1 MCNSL
6 DNRKIVTILFYFNA
20 INILSDYI
28 LDRLDFLIVNF
39 VLTLTLNLVLS
50 EFSILIGNFR
60 LFYFTIVFY
69 FDVNV
74 RLWHPLTRFLSL
86 G

>member
-6 DNRKIVTILFYFNA
+6 DNRKIVTILFYINA